1 MHHGIAPDGY
11 LSDMFILSHDFATE
25 HKVKIKSLLCYKM
38 FKRDESVL
46 FGGFLHAAFEYLL
59 WLDPAKLICAKIK
72 IKNNF
77 LLPNSF

>member
-46 FGGFLHAAFEYLL
+46 FGGFLHAAFEYHL
-59 WLDPAKLICAKIK
+59 WLDPAKLISSK
-72 IKNNF
+72 
-77 LLPNSF
+77 LR